1 MYEYDQR
8 PLIFDR
14 ESIYAFLS
22 KSLFPEKF
30 QIFWRLVQRRGCPNS
45 LVLYFLQ
52 AISAEASL
60 HWELVNSFFND
71 FFKYSICDKMSG
83 TKFKLNQKLFKRWLS
98 EKIYI

>member
-30 QIFWRLVQRRGCPNS
+30 QIFWRLVQRHVAQI
-45 LVLYFLQ
+45 LWFYLQ